1 MKKWIVFL
9 LLSVCAL
16 GLVGCSKEDP
26 VAFGHA
32 IICPDC
38 GGYRNEDAET
48 CPICVRNEALKE
60 WLKSEQNDENI
71 SIQIDN

>member
-1 MKKWIVFL
+1 MKNWIVFL

-32 IICPDC
+32 IVCPDC

-48 CPICVRNEALKE
+48 CAICVRNEALKE
-60 WLKSEQNDENI
+60 WLKSEQKDENI

>member
-32 IICPDC
+32 IVCPDC
-38 GGYRNEDAET
+38 GGYRNEDTET

-60 WLKSEQNDENI
+60 WLKSEQKDENI